1 MKTKC
6 RHAVLCKGRV
16 EEQNSDDDEGLY
28 ISYHWCKIICIS
40 TNNIS
45 FAHLYLFWHKF
56 CYSNYFTIIINP
68 WSYSYLFLTQS
79 LLVRLPARPPVRLCG
94 FQPIS
99 SRQYSSSHDDDIRAF
114 HVDDVLRAGVLLA
127 QGVSCGREKTEVSR
141 SPQVICS
148 TTAPPSVNM
157 SHDNKGK
164 GKKSLW
170 SFYTRSLTDV
180 LYLFLFPGQHEFKKK
195 KNERRKM
202 NRTRTVKNHAF
213 IHLWN
218 HIFAFGLNGAH
229 CTSHNF
235 TVFNTADGHTLNAVI
250 GRSVTEI

>member
-28 ISYHWCKIICIS
+28 ILYHWCKRICIS

-180 LYLFLFPGQHEFKKK
+180 LYLFLFPGQHDFKK
-195 KNERRKM
+195 KNEPCKM

-218 HIFAFGLNGAH
+218 HILDAFGLNGAH